1 MAHTPKKIPCWVQ
14 LAVFETVS
22 PPVCMQALRK
32 QVKELE
38 AGSSEKDALI
48 AKLLKDK
55 VDHDIAANSA
65 KKAVVRSTKPIAP
78 YMRSKPQL
86 CPSEILAKALNQ
98 RSSSHRHYALQCS
111 LRADSKGSCFVL
123 RS

>member
-48 AKLLKDK
+48 AKLLKEK
-55 VDHDIAANSA
+55 VDHDTAANSA
-65 KKAVVRSTKPIAP
+65 KKAMVRSTKPIAP

-86 CPSEILAKALNQ
+86 CPSEILVKGAHPTDTVHCNVPRWQIA
-98 RSSSHRHYALQCS
+98 
-111 LRADSKGSCFVL
+111 RAAVL
-123 RS
+123 F